1 MNFSDPGQRRAIIKT
16 LLVLVF
22 AALLAAIL
30 LYFDVQQLFR
40 DALAWISG
48 LGVLGPV
55 IFVGLYI
62 LACVLLLP
70 GAILTL
76 GAGAIFGF
84 FQGAIAASVGATLG
98 ATCAFLVGRYLARD
112 WVARRI
118 AGSARFRAVDEAV
131 AKEGWKIVFLT
142 RLSPVFPFNI
152 LNYAFGLTR
161 VALRDYFFA
170 SWLGMIP
177 GMFLYVY
184 LGSLAGDL
192 AGLGTGNRERSMG
205 EWVMYGVG
213 LLATVAVTVFIT
225 RLARAALAKRIPAP
239 GPRS

>member
-1 MNFSDPGQRRAIIKT
+1 MNFSDPGQRRSIIKT
-16 LLVLVF
+16 LFVLVF
-22 AALLAAIL
+22 VVLLAATL
-30 LYFDVQQLFR
+30 LFFDVQQLFR

-70 GAILTL
+70 GSILTL

-84 FQGAIAASVGATLG
+84 FQGAVAASAGATLG

-161 VALRDYFFA
+161 VGLKDYFFA

-192 AGLGTGNRERSMG
+192 AGLGAGNRERTMG
-205 EWVMYGVG
+205 EWFIYGVG

-225 RLARAALAKRIPAP
+225 RLAREALAKRISAP
-239 GPRS
+239 GPQS